1 LFAYSLGYSLSTLS
15 VTILLAMIDKGLKG
29 YLNLSSLRGMTSVE
43 ALFMGIHILSLIG
56 LPPLA
61 LFIVKAHAFA
71 SG

>member
-1 LFAYSLGYSLSTLS
+1 
-15 VTILLAMIDKGLKG
+15 MIDKGLKG

-43 ALFMGIHILSLIG
+43 AMFMGIHILSLIG